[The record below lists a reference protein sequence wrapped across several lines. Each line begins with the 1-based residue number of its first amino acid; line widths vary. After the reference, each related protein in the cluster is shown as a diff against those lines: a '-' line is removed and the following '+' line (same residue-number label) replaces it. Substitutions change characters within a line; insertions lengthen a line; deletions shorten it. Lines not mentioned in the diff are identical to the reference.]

1 MLRLQAQHLIA
12 IRQKWV
18 TKNTRR
24 STSDFALIDSSRP
37 FLGNTQLAEFLNTC
51 LPSCHNNLDPNFP
64 NSASAFCRY
73 KPWRQ
78 SFILQKSTR
87 LSQSYSQ
94 GYPPFNATLHIFP
107 PDTATV
113 AWCTAI
119 GEEHRCAWWAIL
131 VMWSI
136 DQFGEFESRPRF
148 SETIVQSVIVST
160 LPAFWVR
167 NKHLTASS
175 PTGELSRASIWPYLI
190 SQPWCLYNSDR

>member
-1 MLRLQAQHLIA
+1 MTLPSSTHPDLFLGTLNWLNFWTLATKLPQQSGSKLSQFSKRILSLQALTTEFHLTKINKA
-12 IRQKWV
+12 ISK
-18 TKNTRR
+18 
-24 STSDFALIDSSRP
+24 L
-37 FLGNTQLAEFLNTC
+37 
-51 LPSCHNNLDPNFP
+51 
-64 NSASAFCRY
+64 
-73 KPWRQ
+73 
-78 SFILQKSTR
+78 
-87 LSQSYSQ
+87 SQ

-175 PTGELSRASIWPYLI
+175 PQAN
-190 SQPWCLYNSDR
+190 CLVRQSDPIL